1 MRIPQNVICGVLV
14 LVFGLT
20 SAVAPAFAGP
30 IPSGIGTHASQRTTD
45 LQRINEL
52 LGHPDVRDGLARAG
66 TDATELQS
74 RLPHMN
80 DHDVHQL
87 ASRMGDVKSGGVIV
101 WVLTVVVLVLLAMYL
116 WNRV

>member
-1 MRIPQNVICGVLV
+1 MRLTHNAICGVLV

-30 IPSGIGTHASQRTTD
+30 IPSTIGTHASQRATD

-52 LGHPDVRDGLARAG
+52 LGSPDVREALQRAG

-74 RLPHMN
+74 RLPRMN

-87 ASRMGDVKSGGVIV
+87 ASRMGDVKSGGVLV
-101 WVLTVVVLVLLAMYL
+101 YALTVVVLVLLAMYL